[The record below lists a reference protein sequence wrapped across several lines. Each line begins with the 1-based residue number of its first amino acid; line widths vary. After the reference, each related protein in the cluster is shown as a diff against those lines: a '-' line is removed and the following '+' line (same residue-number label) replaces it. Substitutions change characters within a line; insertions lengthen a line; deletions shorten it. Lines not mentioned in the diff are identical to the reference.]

1 MTRFVKMFQYDPEKD
16 PRARLRIDYDPDFGN
31 AILSDENVHPEQ
43 AENPDPNHTNVLA
56 SMQLT
61 TPMVRWIATQAAELA
76 AIMEANDKR
85 IQDELDR
92 DNLEKTKT

>member
-1 MTRFVKMFQYDPEKD
+1 VTRFVKIFRYDPKKD

-31 AILSDENVHPEQ
+31 AVLSDEDVLPEQ
-43 AENPDPNHTNVLA
+43 AENLDPNHTNVLA

-61 TPMVRWIATQAAELA
+61 APMMRWIATQAAELA
-76 AIMEANDKR
+76 AIMEADVKR

-92 DNLEKTKT
+92 EKLNKIE